1 MELCSWASCI
11 QSWLFVHYAKQQLNV
26 LNKDDKSFEQGLQEY
41 AKDDWPLLL
50 DRLHIPQDEIKQKL
64 SDFLATI

>member
-1 MELCSWASCI
+1 MMSEADIIEYNKLTEQLEL
-11 QSWLFVHYAKQQLNV
+11 LK
-26 LNKDDKSFEQGLQEY
+26 KDDKSFKQGLQEY